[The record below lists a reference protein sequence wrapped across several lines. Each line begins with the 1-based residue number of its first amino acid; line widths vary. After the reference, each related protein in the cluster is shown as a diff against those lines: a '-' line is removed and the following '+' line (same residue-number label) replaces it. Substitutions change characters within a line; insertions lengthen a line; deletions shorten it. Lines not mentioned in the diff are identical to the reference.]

1 VENAREGRDLK
12 RLDTTETVGRDL
24 ATSVQSQSCT
34 DQFEADEMRIDYLVA
49 GEEGPTL
56 AGRPPGEDFCLF
68 STNHFPAAFP
78 NHKFGPTPGD
88 TRKTLDGIFPAA
100 LVVPGLAKVPPGVA
114 WSFASVMP

>member
-56 AGRPPGEDFCLF
+56 AGRPQVSTFVYSLRIISPPLSQTTSSALLPVIQEKRWMGFSPRHWLF
-68 STNHFPAAFP
+68 R
-78 NHKFGPTPGD
+78 GW
-88 TRKTLDGIFPAA
+88 RKSLRA
-100 LVVPGLAKVPPGVA
+100 
-114 WSFASVMP
+114 